1 VCPAFLALG
10 GSTSFDVTWA
20 VAFGALCSFQGLQ
33 YSQVRDTYPDE
44 LSGRALSTLNMAAFL
59 GVALMQGSA
68 GLIAE
73 WAETHRHDPVVAVC
87 TFLACALAAGGSA
100 YALLPQM
107 NAQTD

>member
-1 VCPAFLALG
+1 VCPAFLAFG
-10 GSTSFDVTWA
+10 GSTSFDVAWA

-59 GVALMQGSA
+59 GVAIMQGAS

-73 WAETHRHDPVVAVC
+73 WAQAHGRDGMVAVC
-87 TFLACALAAGGSA
+87 AFLAAALTAGALA
-100 YALLPQM
+100 YALLPQS
-107 NAQTD
+107 AVRSS